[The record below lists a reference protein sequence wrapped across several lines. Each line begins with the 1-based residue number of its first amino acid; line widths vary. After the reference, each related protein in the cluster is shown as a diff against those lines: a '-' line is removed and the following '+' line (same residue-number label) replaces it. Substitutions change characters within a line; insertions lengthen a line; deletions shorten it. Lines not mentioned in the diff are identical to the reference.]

1 MNNHQH
7 IEMEMTDMGDKTVFE
22 RLEIAYEEKDG
33 LFYPL
38 IFSGTEAV
46 ASTVGKYGR
55 MWIQYMK
62 SEYPVRYRSL
72 VRFAEMEAKVLEVNE
87 YAYEFQTDIEN
98 LWLKKHKPKNSSSF
112 IEMYQ
117 LRSQARMIAEEM
129 VMHEIVNQFH

>member
-1 MNNHQH
+1 MS
-7 IEMEMTDMGDKTVFE
+7 GKTVFE
-22 RLEIAYEEKDG
+22 RLGITYEEKDG

-38 IFSGTEAV
+38 ISQGTEAI

-55 MWIQYMK
+55 MWIHYMK

-72 VRFAEMEAKVLEVNE
+72 IRFAELEAKAFEVNE